1 MEKERLEKIQE
12 EFAKLDEVIA
22 SLRQL
27 EAEVKVFLPKHKGK
41 HGRKFMDKAEGEEVS
56 PRMKHYWAARRM
68 KLQQKAPPQI

>member
-1 MEKERLEKIQE
+1 MEKERLERIQE

-41 HGRKFMDKAEGEEVS
+41 HGCKFMDKVERKEVS
-56 PRMKHYWAARRM
+56 QRMKHYWAARRM
-68 KLQQKAPPQI
+68 KLQQKAPPQV